1 MATTKIEWATRVWN
15 PVTGC
20 TNTCKFPCYARSFAN
35 RMKSHP
41 NKAIAHKYRLGF
53 KPTVHYELFFEP
65 RKWRKPERVFVC
77 SMGEL
82 FDPTLT
88 SDAFLKL
95 ADIMSE
101 FNGKHTFMLLT
112 RRPMVMLEW
121 VTQFCEKHKIDQ
133 LPDNIWCGVS
143 VSNQQEANLLIPI
156 LLNVQAAV
164 KFASIEPLTELITL
178 TQTGQDFYHNFL
190 TGEFADKN
198 GKHTTPKLDWVI
210 VGGMTGAG
218 ATPMHP
224 GWARCLRD
232 FCKHHNT
239 PFFFKGWGE
248 YGNSKKLQLPI
259 SRYKLVDF
267 KSGKYYNSI
276 EEMPPSEQP
285 YYNSLYLEFMPRS
298 GKKLSGRLLDGREHN
313 DFPE

>member
-20 TNTCKFPCYARSFAN
+20 TNTCKFPCYARRFAN
-35 RMKSHP
+35 RLKSHP

-65 RKWRKPERVFVC
+65 RKWRNPERVFVC

-101 FNGKHTFMLLT
+101 FTGKHTFMLLT

-121 VTQFCEKHKIDQ
+121 VNQFCTKHKIDQ

-156 LLNVQAAV
+156 LLNVQAKV
-164 KFASIEPLTELITL
+164 KFVSIEPLTEYIMLK
-178 TQTGQDFYHNFL
+178 QTSQPNFYHHFL
-190 TGEFADKN
+190 TGTYTSADRIRTK
-198 GKHTTPKLDWVI
+198 TSKLNWVI
-210 VGGMTGAG
+210 VGGMTGPG
-218 ATPMHP
+218 ATPMQPH
-224 GWARCLRD
+224 WIKAIRD
-232 FCKHHNT
+232 ECQETNV
-239 PFFFKGWGE
+239 PFFFKSWGDSAFPWFDYSTGTKKE
-248 YGNSKKLQLPI
+248 GRPYMWGIGESKFIRL
-259 SRYKLVDF
+259 
-267 KSGKYYNSI
+267 
-276 EEMPPSEQP
+276 
-285 YYNSLYLEFMPRS
+285 
-298 GKKLSGRLLDGREHN
+298 GKKLSGRLIDGREHN

>member
-1 MATTKIEWATRVWN
+1 MGTKIEWATRVWN

-20 TNTCKFPCYARSFAN
+20 TNTCKFPCYARRFAN
-35 RMKSHP
+35 RLKNNP
-41 NKAIAHKYRLGF
+41 NKAVANKYRLGF

-101 FNGKHTFMLLT
+101 FSGKHTFMLLT
-112 RRPMVMLEW
+112 RRPKIMMELVN
-121 VTQFCEKHKIDQ
+121 QFCEKHKIDQ

-156 LLNVQAAV
+156 LLNVQAKV
-164 KFASIEPLTELITL
+164 KFVSIEPLTELITL
-178 TQTGQDFYHNFL
+178 TQTGQYFYHNFL
-190 TGEFADKN
+190 TGDFANRSGKN
-198 GKHTTPKLDWVI
+198 TTPKLDWVI
-210 VGGMTGAG
+210 AGGMTGPG

-232 FCKHHNT
+232 ICKHHNT
-239 PFFFKGWGE
+239 PFFFKGWGDWKDNVDPKKK
-248 YGNSKKLQLPI
+248 YASKRFLW
-259 SRYKLVDF
+259 VDF
-267 KSGKYYNSI
+267 VNGDLCNA
-276 EEMPPSEQP
+276 
-285 YYNSLYLEFMPRS
+285 
-298 GKKLSGRLLDGREHN
+298 LSPFPEKNETHHYELMTRVGHKAAGRLLDGREHN